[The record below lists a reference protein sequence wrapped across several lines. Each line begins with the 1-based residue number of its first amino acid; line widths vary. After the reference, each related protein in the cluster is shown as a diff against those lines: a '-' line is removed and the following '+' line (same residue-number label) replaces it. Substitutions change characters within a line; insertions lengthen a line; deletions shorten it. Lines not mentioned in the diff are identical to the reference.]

1 MLQYVLALLTILFF
15 MVLIFRKPTVKT
27 YVLYILIVL
36 PLIDSKIL
44 PLAYGF
50 VRVFDVITLVALIL
64 FYKDIFTFNLS
75 NNTRWGLL
83 ILTICF
89 WTFTLLSNFYS
100 EFGFGNYYLLYQL
113 FSVFIYTRLI
123 IVYCNQNWEN
133 RYKVVQAFKTGFT
146 IALIFMALQI
156 VFGLDVRI
164 TGLGPNVYSEST
176 GLIRYPGVFG
186 ESQYNSQFLAMG
198 SFIFLVLKP
207 NISLNNKLLNYL
219 GFITAVIF
227 IFFAGGR
234 SALGGF
240 IVGLLILFFMLK
252 PRFKVIGIFA
262 GIIMITFYLM
272 VSPKSGVFSR
282 ADNLGDDLEFRQEI
296 WSETYTIIKEH
307 PILGIGFGNFKPY
320 ISKYHQELYLEIT
333 PGEFT
338 YFNQPENGYL
348 KILVEQG
355 IIAFSIFVWFI
366 IIAISRVI
374 WYLIQKT
381 IEKNSIYF
389 LSALTAWLVAF
400 NTVYSLLDYRLLT
413 MVGFFITMMIMY
425 ARNTIET
432 KFIKYNTASIYD
444 TKIVVGSLY
453 K

>member
-1 MLQYVLALLTILFF
+1 MLQYVLAFLTILGF
-15 MVLIFRKPTVKT
+15 MVLIFRKPTVET
-27 YVLYILIVL
+27 YVLYILMLL

-50 VRVFDVITLVALIL
+50 VRVFDVITLIALIL
-64 FYKDIFTFNLS
+64 FYRDIFTFNVPEKS
-75 NNTRWGLL
+75 RWGLL

-89 WTFTLLSNFYS
+89 WIFTLLGNFYS

-113 FSVFIYTRLI
+113 FSIFIFTRLV
-123 IVYCNQNWEN
+123 IVYCNQNWDN
-133 RYKVVQAFKTGFT
+133 RFSLVKAFKTGFT

-156 VFGLDVRI
+156 IIGLEVRI
-164 TGLGPNVYSEST
+164 TGLGPNVYSESS

-207 NISLNNKLLNYL
+207 NISKKSKLLNYF
-219 GFITAVIF
+219 GFATAVIF

-240 IVGLLILFFMLK
+240 FAGIFILFFFLK
-252 PRFKVIGIFA
+252 PNYKILSVLA
-262 GIIMITFYLM
+262 GIVMIAFYLLI
-272 VSPKSGVFSR
+272 SPKSGVFSR

-296 WSETYTIIKEH
+296 WSETYTIIKER
-307 PILGIGFGNFKPY
+307 PLLGIGFGNFKPY

-355 IIAFSIFVWFI
+355 ILAFSIFVLFI
-366 IIAISRVI
+366 LIAISRVI
-374 WYLIQKT
+374 WHLIVRI

-389 LSALTAWLVAF
+389 LSALVAWLVAF

-425 ARNTIET
+425 TRNSIEP
-432 KFIKYNTASIYD
+432 KYVKPENSFF
-444 TKIVVGSLY
+444 L
-453 K
+453 

>member
-1 MLQYVLALLTILFF
+1 MLQYILALLTIIGF
-15 MVLIFRKPTVKT
+15 MVLIFRRPTVES
-27 YVLYILIVL
+27 YVLYILMLL

-50 VRVFDVITLVALIL
+50 FKVFDVISLIAFIL
-64 FYKDIFTFNLS
+64 FYRDIFTFNIS
-75 NNTRWGLL
+75 NNSRWGLL
-83 ILTICF
+83 VLTVCF
-89 WTFTLLSNFYS
+89 WIFTLLGNFYS
-100 EFGFGNYYLLYQL
+100 EFGFKNYYLFYQL
-113 FSVFIYTRLI
+113 FSIFIFTRLV

-133 RYKVVQAFKTGFT
+133 RFKLIKAFKIGFT
-146 IALIFMALQI
+146 IALVFMALQI
-156 VFGLDVRI
+156 IIGLEIRI
-164 TGLGPNVYSEST
+164 AGLGPNVYNEST
-176 GLIRYPGVFG
+176 GLIRYPGIFG

-198 SFIFLVLKP
+198 SFIFLVLKAK
-207 NISLNNKLLNYL
+207 ISTKDKLLNYL
-219 GFITAVIF
+219 GFTTAVIF

-240 IVGLLILFFMLK
+240 IVGLFFVFITLK
-252 PRFKVIGIFA
+252 PHYKVTSVLIGIV
-262 GIIMITFYLM
+262 MITAYLL
-272 VSPKSGVFSR
+272 VSPKIGVFSR

-296 WSETYTIIKEH
+296 WSETYTIIKER
-307 PILGIGFGNFKPY
+307 PLLGVGFGNFKPY

-355 IIAFSIFVWFI
+355 VLAFSIFVLFI
-366 IIAISRVI
+366 LIAIIRVI
-374 WYLIQKT
+374 WYLIQNS

-425 ARNTIET
+425 TRNPF
-432 KFIKYNTASIYD
+432 KLNYAKSKNSF
-444 TKIVVGSLY
+444 
-453 K
+453 